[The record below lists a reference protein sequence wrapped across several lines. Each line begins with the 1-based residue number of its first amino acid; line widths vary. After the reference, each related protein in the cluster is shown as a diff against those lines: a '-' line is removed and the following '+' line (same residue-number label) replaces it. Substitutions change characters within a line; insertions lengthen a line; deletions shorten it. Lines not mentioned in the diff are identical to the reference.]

1 MSYVLLYFK
10 KKKLKLTYGLEVVL
24 LLYSLL
30 RVFFLDGL
38 RSTPMVHLLR
48 MLDIHILARD
58 SIVLA
63 LYLFPFQSNF
73 YF

>member
-1 MSYVLLYFK
+1 MSYVLLYSK
-10 KKKLKLTYGLEVVL
+10 KKKLKLTFGLEVVL

-30 RVFFLDGL
+30 RAFLLDGL

-48 MLDIHILARD
+48 MLDIHILAKG

-63 LYLFPFQSNF
+63 LYLFPI
-73 YF
+73 